1 MVVGGAVG
9 DSGGGVKMILYC
21 SVIGIPS
28 LKNSIEIKSCTGL
41 RRVLQLLI
49 ITNKGLEK

>member
-9 DSGGGVKMILYC
+9 DSGGGVIMILYC
-21 SVIGIPS
+21 SVIGSPS
-28 LKNSIEIKSCTGL
+28 LKTSVEIKSCTGVC
-41 RRVLQLLI
+41 RVLQLLM